1 MLGDDE
7 LIQLKTVYDE
17 LWQDAKTMIKDVT
30 RSIKAVAWVG
40 YMLFIIAFLQFFSAH
55 QIYMKIVEGSTRML
69 DYFYL
74 ITISLGVIILIV
86 AGVFSIRG
94 YYKLKNRYKRIIQL
108 EKKIG
113 D

>member
-1 MLGDDE
+1 MEEDE

-30 RSIKAVAWVG
+30 RSIKAVFFVG
-40 YMLFIIAFLQFFSAH
+40 YMMLVIAFLQFFSAH

-74 ITISLGVIILIV
+74 ITISVGVVILIV
-86 AGVFSIRG
+86 GGIWSIRG